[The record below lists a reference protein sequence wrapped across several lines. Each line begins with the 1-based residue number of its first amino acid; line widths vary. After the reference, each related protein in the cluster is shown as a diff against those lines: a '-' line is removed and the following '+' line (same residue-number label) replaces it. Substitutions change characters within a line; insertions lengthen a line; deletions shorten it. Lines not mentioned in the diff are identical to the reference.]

1 MPKPTITGAYPHYPV
16 MEPKPIKATGIWAF
30 AQGVRKQV
38 MGTQHRRIAEVRA
51 LADRVG
57 AVSINGIAYRLV
69 WDFDHKVHDEDGRP
83 VMGVCE
89 HDPHEPGQV
98 MISIDAT
105 AGSERQDVER
115 STTLHELGHALFD
128 MPAAVY
134 AERRCSLAFT
144 GEQVQRLFRPRSG
157 ALNRERV
164 MDWREWRANE
174 FMGAFLAPP
183 AAFHQC
189 LVRFANEYELA
200 LVSRPSLGKLGL
212 PVLDHSRLDVDAFDA
227 LLDHLAETFGITQE
241 FAGVRVRKYRLITG
255 REN

>member
-1 MPKPTITGAYPHYPV
+1 MECRREHSRNVVHLVNGTHMPKPTITGAYPHYPV

-38 MGTQHRRIAEVRA
+38 MGTQHRRIADVRA

-98 MISIDAT
+98 MISIDAA

-134 AERRCSLAFT
+134 A
-144 GEQVQRLFRPRSG
+144 
-157 ALNRERV
+157 
-164 MDWREWRANE
+164 
-174 FMGAFLAPP
+174 
-183 AAFHQC
+183 
-189 LVRFANEYELA
+189 
-200 LVSRPSLGKLGL
+200 
-212 PVLDHSRLDVDAFDA
+212 DADA
-227 LLDHLAETFGITQE
+227 LSHLPANRFSACFGLDRAP
-241 FAGVRVRKYRLITG
+241 
-255 REN
+255 